1 MTCCPFNAA
10 SYLHGSWRGLN
21 DVLAR
26 LNLILIIRCELV
38 MPVNSFLEAS
48 LRRKKT
54 DGLSKRKR
62 MVMAQEILLVDI
74 DMYK

>member
-1 MTCCPFNAA
+1 M
-10 SYLHGSWRGLN
+10 
-21 DVLAR
+21 LAG
-26 LNLILIIRCELV
+26 LNLILMIRCELV